1 MQEASILEG
10 DFFLRN
16 PGLHH
21 VQNFRLKKKIRK
33 RVYHIKALPRRC
45 SYCKD
50 VHNKKKLSGGE
61 ESLINMGI

>member
-21 VQNFRLKKKIRK
+21 VQNFRLKKKYQEKGIPYK
-33 RVYHIKALPRRC
+33 GAPQT
-45 SYCKD
+45 
-50 VHNKKKLSGGE
+50 
-61 ESLINMGI
+61 SLLL